1 MVDAKTDLQLRESIK
16 ALLRDS
22 LDWIEQE
29 QLVLLQDSPYASA
42 SNAEMRLFAALRGK
56 SRSISELSRYLS
68 ISRQAVHQ
76 TVHKLIERGIVRLES
91 AESDKREKL
100 VVITDKGREAQKITA
115 EHFRIIENRMARNIG
130 RNNVEVLRRLL
141 KENLLKSGT
150 AD

>member
-76 TVHKLIERGIVRLES
+76 TVHKLIERGIVRLEP
-91 AESDKREKL
+91 AESNKREKL